1 MNDYNFV
8 GPFKEIAL
16 LYIEYKKSLG
26 YDSKSELAEL
36 KKMDKYFFDKNI
48 TNVQLTKNMV
58 EDYAA
63 KRKDETFGTQAKRLS
78 LLKQFATYLKKMG
91 YEDIYIHSI
100 KTHKSTSNFRPYIY
114 SEEELKKIFKYLD
127 DNQYNNEKKI
137 NNCVLPTFIR
147 MIWSCGLRRNE
158 AINLKN
164 EDIDLEKKIIT
175 INNGKGNVTRIV
187 PISESLANACK
198 IYKSRF
204 PSNSDYFFCNY
215 KGKKLSHHI
224 TEYFQQILKEL
235 KILRADGTPPRI
247 HDLRFTFAVMALE
260 KMDKA
265 GIKEILSL
273 PKTSIENGVRDL
285 AILTLL
291 YDSGARV
298 QELVNIK
305 TKDIDFN
312 KKTVYLFG
320 KGRKARIVPLISQ
333 TIKILEKYI
342 KIYNIPINS
351 DNLLFYNSQKGA
363 LTKEVF
369 INLGTI

>member
-1 MNDYNFV
+1 MNDYNFFW
-8 GPFKEIAL
+8 PFKDVAP
-16 LYIEYKKSLG
+16 LYLEYKKSLG

-137 NNCVLPTFIR
+137 NNCVLPIFIR
-147 MIWSCGLRRNE
+147 TIWSCGLRRNE

-175 INNGKGNVTRIV
+175 INNGKGNVTRLV

-265 GIKEILSL
+265 GQDLYTTLPILCKYL
-273 PKTSIENGVRDL
+273 GHNSIEATEHYVMLVKDYFINV
-285 AILTLL
+285 TNKEEQ
-291 YDSGARV
+291 YYSDSG
-298 QELVNIK
+298 
-305 TKDIDFN
+305 
-312 KKTVYLFG
+312 LFEEG
-320 KGRKARIVPLISQ
+320 DHNER
-333 TIKILEKYI
+333 
-342 KIYNIPINS
+342 
-351 DNLLFYNSQKGA
+351 
-363 LTKEVF
+363 
-369 INLGTI
+369 